1 MAGVDTQ
8 NQFPNSMMANAVKL
22 GQSRIVSDDVPDIA
36 MGQQIPFS
44 VAASQPLTV
53 PTVTNTPPLVGT
65 YRPGYAVVTA
75 IAGTVYF
82 TIDGTVPSSVNNA
95 GQIAAGASIPLYG
108 LGLLQAVKFQ
118 GAGASI
124 SVAYY
129 R

>member
-8 NQFPNSMMANAVKL
+8 NQFPNSLMANAVKL
-22 GQSRIVSDDVPDIA
+22 GQSRFVSDDVPDIQ
-36 MGQQIPFS
+36 MGEQIPFS
-44 VAASQPLTV
+44 VAASSALTV
-53 PTVTNTPPLVGT
+53 PTVTNTSPLKGT

-75 IAGTVYF
+75 VAATVYY
-82 TIDGTVPSSVNNA
+82 TIDGTVPSSTNNA
-95 GQIAAGASIPLYG
+95 GQIAAGSAIPFYG
-108 LGLLQAVKFQ
+108 LGLLQALLFQ